1 MILLNDVA
9 QVLALPKLDVHA
21 AVGDQ
26 APHGGRIGAA
36 LVDSDLLWHVVQVD
50 RALEEAPRC
59 CYVTVAVKRK
69 STVWPSLS
77 TARYKYFHW
86 PATST

>member
-1 MILLNDVA
+1 VILLNDVV
-9 QVLALPKLDVHA
+9 QVLALPKLDVHT

-26 APHGGRIGAA
+26 ASHGGYIGAA
-36 LVDSDLLWHVVQVD
+36 LVDSDLLWHVVQVVAHSKNRRVAATSR
-50 RALEEAPRC
+50 RA
-59 CYVTVAVKRK
+59 VMRK

-86 PATST
+86 LATST